1 MGRIRKEVKI
11 VSVKDILSQIQSIQ
25 EALKELYDV
34 DAHVEIITHELD
46 ESTARRLARDFAQ
59 GLQVNYEQ
67 CIRASASWFEVEDPG
82 NKLNVVSFYKQ
93 GLY

>member
-1 MGRIRKEVKI
+1 M
-11 VSVKDILSQIQSIQ
+11 SVKDILSQIQSIQ
-25 EALKELYDV
+25 KTIKELYDV
-34 DAHVEIITHELD
+34 DAQVEIIAHELD

-67 CIRASASWFEVEDPG
+67 CIRASANWFEVEDPE